1 MTTASL
7 RSLVAAAVYMFAAAQ
22 LHAQPGNQS
31 ARSIETIVANAD
43 LVVVGKLVE
52 IRAEEKTADRRG
64 HEIVLAVEETLKQ
77 DLFTIDPYERLRV
90 RVAQHLTEV
99 QGWKLRGNRLLV
111 ADDAY
116 APYVST
122 VIELASGRLE
132 VLTADFKLLR
142 DPDAVLQAAKK
153 TLQRMPVAIKRIH
166 TFSLAVPR
174 EVVVG
179 TKWEKYYGTG
189 GHLRLSVPVDQT
201 LQKRAQNYID
211 SDSYQKREEGVRAL
225 RYFKSDENVA
235 RVKRLLND
243 PAWGYLKRVEEND
256 GVEVRWYGVRDE
268 AFRTLTSWGADVEK
282 PVIREEVRKQ

>member
-1 MTTASL
+1 MTAASL

-22 LHAQPGNQS
+22 LHAQPGFQS

-77 DLFTIDPYERLRV
+77 DLFTIDPYERLGV

-116 APYVST
+116 APYAST
-122 VIELASGRLE
+122 VIELATGRLE
-132 VLTADFKLLR
+132 VLTADFTLLR

-174 EVVVG
+174 AVVAG

-189 GHLRLSVPVDQT
+189 GHLGLSVPVDQT

-211 SDSYQKREEGVRAL
+211 SDNYQKREEGVRAL

-235 RVKRLLND
+235 RVKRLLSD
-243 PAWGYLKRVEEND
+243 PAWAYLKRAEEND

-268 AFRTLTSWGADVEK
+268 AFRTLRSWGADVEK